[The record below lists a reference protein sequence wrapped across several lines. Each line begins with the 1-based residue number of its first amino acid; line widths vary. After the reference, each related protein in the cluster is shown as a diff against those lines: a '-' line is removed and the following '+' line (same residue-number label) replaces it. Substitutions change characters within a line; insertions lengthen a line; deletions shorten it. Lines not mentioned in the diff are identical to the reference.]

1 MSNFGITSSGF
12 VLKTFDEI
20 LDELNAEAKK
30 PENWGADVDVSEFG
44 EIGIFTQNMARA
56 LADTWEDFE
65 DLYFCIWPDTAED
78 VSLDRVVSIGG
89 LTRKEATKA
98 IVSMSV
104 SGTNGTTIP
113 IGFKMQTPQSIQF
126 ETIAVAT
133 AQASGTNVD
142 SRAVIA
148 GTTGIVPANTI
159 IEIVNPVSG
168 LTDVNNALAS
178 TGGFAIESDVDLRQR
193 FNERDISGG
202 SSVPAIIN
210 ALQTI
215 DNVITAQVNENT
227 TDTVDGD
234 GLPAHSLQCIVSGS
248 ATDTEIA
255 TAIFEAKSGGIAT
268 YGSKSLTIDDENGDA
283 HIIYWDEPTD
293 KFINVIV
300 NITSNADWVSSN
312 ETAVKTAV
320 VESIGGVD
328 TISGVATEY
337 AGLEIGEDVRSYIPM
352 TKMDDIEGI
361 DEVEILIAF
370 APATP
375 TTGTKLAI
383 ASSESSRV
391 DTSNVTVNV
400 T

>member
-1 MSNFGITSSGF
+1 MSFGITDAGF

-20 LDELNAEAKK
+20 LNELNAEAKK

-65 DLYFCIWPDTAED
+65 DLYFSMWPNTSEG
-78 VSLDRVVSIGG
+78 VSLDRTVAIGG
-89 LTRKEATKA
+89 LTRRAATKA

-113 IGFKMQTPQSIQF
+113 VGFKTQTPQGIQF
-126 ETIAVAT
+126 ETISTAV

-193 FNERDISGG
+193 FIDRDISGG

-210 ALQTI
+210 SLLSL
-215 DNVITAQVNENT
+215 DNVITAKVNENT
-227 TDTVDGD
+227 TDAVDGD
-234 GLPAHSLQCIVSGS
+234 GLPAHSIQCIVSGS

-255 TAIFEAKSGGIAT
+255 TAIFGAKAAGIAT
-268 YGSKSLTIDDENGDA
+268 FGSNSLSVDDENGDP

-293 KFINVIV
+293 VFINVIV

-328 TISGVATEY
+328 TISGVAIEY

-352 TKMDDIEGI
+352 TKMDNIDGI
-361 DEVEILIAF
+361 DEIEILIAF
-370 APATP
+370 APTTP
-375 TTGTKLAI
+375 TVGTKLAI
-383 ASSESSRV
+383 ASDESSRV